1 MKETDCL
8 GLPYPE
14 CSPPLVKD
22 LSDIGQFRDLAI
34 AVDTAVEELADAVV
48 ERLRSPDAVVMTGTV
63 VTAGNDVVQPYGTSQ
78 FDNAGMADTAAG
90 GFFVQEDGEY
100 LLGGFAQADAASV
113 PSIGLRV
120 QPLVNGAVV
129 SGRWG
134 PGKPAN
140 GLGGTLEQISWTETL
155 FLRAGDFVNTM
166 THHTT
171 SSATVVTYSNRI
183 WALLVMAND

>member
-14 CSPPLVKD
+14 CNPPLVKD
-22 LSDIGQFRDLAI
+22 LSDIAQFRDLAI

-48 ERLRSPDAVVMTGTV
+48 ERLRSPDAVVMTGSV
-63 VTAGNDVVQPYGTSQ
+63 VTAGNDVIQPFGTSQ
-78 FDNAGMADTAAG
+78 FDNAGMANTAAG
-90 GFFVQEDGEY
+90 GFFIQEDGEY
-100 LLGGFAQADAASV
+100 LLTGFIEADAASV
-113 PSIGLRV
+113 ASIGLRA

-140 GLGGTLEQISWTETL
+140 GLGGTLEQIAWMETL
-155 FLRAGDFVNTM
+155 FLRAGDFVNAM
-166 THHTT
+166 SHHTT
-171 SSATVVTYSNRI
+171 SAATVVTYTSRI
-183 WALLVMAND
+183 SALLVMSND

>member
-14 CSPPLVKD
+14 CAPPLVKD
-22 LSDIGQFRDLAI
+22 LSDIGQFYDLAI
-34 AVDTAVEELADAVV
+34 ATDTAVQVLADAVV
-48 ERLRSPDAVVMTGTV
+48 ERLRSPDAVVMTGVV
-63 VTAGNDVVQPYGTSQ
+63 VTAGNDVIQPYGATE

-90 GFFVQEDGEY
+90 GFFAQEDGEY
-100 LLGGFAQADAASV
+100 LLTGFVEADAASV
-113 PSIGLRV
+113 ASIGLRV
-120 QPLVNGAVV
+120 QPLVNGDVV

-140 GLGGTLEQISWTETL
+140 GLGGTLEQIAWMETL
-155 FLRAGDFVNTM
+155 FLRTGDFVNTM

-171 SSATVVTYSNRI
+171 SSATVVTYVARLS
-183 WALLVMAND
+183 ALLVMSND